1 MAANP
6 LFLQAIFLLQGPKIG
21 KNSSGFT
28 LMSNLKKNLGIPA
41 GIAMTVTTF
50 IGPGILMLP
59 AMSVDRAG
67 DLALTTWWLT
77 LLLVMP
83 IALVF
88 AMLGAR
94 YPSAGGAAHYV
105 KAALNAPLG
114 KAVGW
119 LFLSVLLVGPTVALK
134 VGASYLALALGLPPE
149 SILWLTL
156 LTLVAVLMLGNAGI
170 EASAGIQIAIV
181 LALIIAVSWLS
192 LRGAPSAVGFRI
204 PATQQ
209 DWLLS
214 LSTVGIVFWCFM
226 GIEVM
231 AHMGAEFRRPQR
243 DFPIA
248 LLIGLAIVVACYLAT
263 VMLIRQYQVYGDELT
278 NSQSFGLLVVEILG
292 AGWSRAFA
300 IGAFAI
306 VFANALI
313 YLLGFARMILSL
325 SQSGALP
332 VWCGHTNLKGAPAN
346 ALRICIVICCTSI
359 ALMEVLA
366 LPVDHMIE
374 MTNGVFITVYG
385 LACFAA
391 WRLTRGIGRWLS
403 AIACASCLLIMLKI
417 GVAMLYPALM
427 LAAACLIETLRY
439 RRSLSMP
446 V

>member
-1 MAANP
+1 
-6 LFLQAIFLLQGPKIG
+6 
-21 KNSSGFT
+21 
-28 LMSNLKKNLGIPA
+28 MSNLKKNLGIPA

-67 DLALTTWWLT
+67 DLALTTWWMT
-77 LLLVMP
+77 LLLVLP

-88 AMLGAR
+88 AMLGAKH
-94 YPSAGGAAHYV
+94 PSAGGAAHYV

-119 LFLSVLLVGPTVALK
+119 LFLSVLLVGPAVALK
-134 VGASYLALALGLPPE
+134 VGASYLALALNLPPE

-156 LTLVAVLMLGNAGI
+156 LTLVAVLLLGNAGI
-170 EASAGIQIAIV
+170 EASANVQISIV
-181 LALIIAVSWLS
+181 VALVVAVIWLS
-192 LRGAPSAVGFRI
+192 LRGTPSPEGFRI
-204 PATQQ
+204 PDTQQ

-214 LSTVGIVFWCFM
+214 LSAVGVVFWCFM

-248 LLIGLAIVVACYLAT
+248 LLAGLAIVVACYLAT

-292 AGWSRAFA
+292 SGWSRAFA
-300 IGAFAI
+300 MGAFAI

-325 SQSGALP
+325 SHSGALP
-332 VWCGHTNLKGAPAN
+332 LWYGTTNSKGAPAH
-346 ALRICIVICCTSI
+346 ALWICILTCCVSVL
-359 ALMEVLA
+359 LMEALA
-366 LPVDHMIE
+366 LPVDRMIE

-385 LACFAA
+385 LACIAA
-391 WRLTRGIGRWLS
+391 WRLTQGIGRWLS

-417 GVAMLYPALM
+417 GAAMLYPALM
-427 LAAACLIETLRY
+427 LAVACLIETLRY
-439 RRSLSMP
+439 RRALSLP